1 MCFLLKLFFR
11 LYFMLS
17 ILKLFFSQVTI
28 NYPKLINRI
37 ISFLKKAY
45 TDATN
50 TDNNYQER
58 TGSRPK
64 AFSPISVLE

>member
-11 LYFMLS
+11 LYFMLL
-17 ILKLFFSQVTI
+17 ILKLFFFSSN

-37 ISFLKKAY
+37 IFFLKKAY
-45 TDATN
+45 TDANN

-64 AFSPISVLE
+64 AFSPIPVLE